1 MSVVPAVRQG
11 LNGIGAGAGRWW
23 VLHTRA
29 RNEKCVAA
37 KLAERRIDYF
47 LPLVSVRRTYAKSKA
62 TFELP
67 LFPGYVF
74 LRGDEGAC
82 DIARRTNRVAH
93 ILHVDNQTQL
103 HTELQQVQAALAS
116 GEPVALYPALQTG
129 QRCRMSGGPLK
140 GLEGVVIQQGRQCRM
155 WLEVT
160 VLGQSA
166 VVEVDAAML
175 EVVA

>member
-1 MSVVPAVRQG
+1 MNMGQASTP
-11 LNGIGAGAGRWW
+11 GADWVGDAPGRWW

-37 KLAERRIDYF
+37 KLAEQRIVHF
-47 LPLVSVRRTYAKSKA
+47 LPLVSVRRTYAKSKV

-103 HTELQQVQAALAS
+103 HTELKQVQAALAS
-116 GEPVALYPALQTG
+116 GEPVALFPALQTG

-140 GLEGVVIQQGRQCRM
+140 GLEGVVIRRGRQCRM
-155 WLEVT
+155 WLDVT